1 MACPEHLLS
10 IYFYLI
16 FARIRSICVYS
27 FDDYHWCLCALVFS
41 LSVFVYVPVV
51 ILVPGSLTGGGKSRQ
66 RGARWQLGLSS
77 NRPESRGYSIIESR
91 NRSKLVTVNRRS
103 LVAGS
108 VDTEGDCS
116 SLILFSFLLFLT
128 ILFFPRTTV
137 TLLFKAIFRSSSPFD
152 CCAITLLFFGRYMGS
167 ISRDPSRNEFSF
179 DCSFRFVRTSY
190 VSSVT

>member
-1 MACPEHLLS
+1 M
-10 IYFYLI
+10 
-16 FARIRSICVYS
+16 
-27 FDDYHWCLCALVFS
+27 FS

-116 SLILFSFLLFLT
+116 SLILFSFLFFLT
-128 ILFFPRTTV
+128 ILFFFLEPRWRCFLKPSFARPLRSIV
-137 TLLFKAIFRSSSPFD
+137 AQSRFYSSAVIWALSPGPEQKWVFIWLLVSIRSHEL
-152 CCAITLLFFGRYMGS
+152 CVI
-167 ISRDPSRNEFSF
+167 
-179 DCSFRFVRTSY
+179 SY
-190 VSSVT
+190 VTR